1 MADEMTEGEQSGAL
15 GRQSDDEIRE
25 LMGMFDVPAFARRG
39 HALEFTLA
47 RFHDRCRA
55 TRAEMLE
62 MVRMRLKQW
71 AQASNAP
78 DAWRDVFTAPISEL
92 WTLSQ
97 ADLPTWSDSCRPI
110 RHRHGLA
117 KELTATIV
125 RFNTRW
131 TRHLNKLELTPINAM
146 IHQYNQFYLM
156 EKECVMGSARL
167 AARFFRPE
175 PLLSTELLL
184 QIHPILPVPE
194 PS

>member
-1 MADEMTEGEQSGAL
+1 MADEILEGEQSGAL

-25 LMGMFDVPAFARRG
+25 LMGMFDVPSFARRG
-39 HALEFTLA
+39 HAMEFTLA

-55 TRAEMLE
+55 TRAEMLD

-71 AQASNAP
+71 TQASNGP
-78 DAWRDVFTAPISEL
+78 DDWREFFTAPISEL

-97 ADLPTWSDSCRPI
+97 ADAPTWSDFCRPI
-110 RHRHGLA
+110 RHRHRLA
-117 KELTATIV
+117 KDLIASIV

-131 TRHLNKLELTPINAM
+131 SRHLNELDLAPINAM
-146 IHQYNQFYLM
+146 IHQYNQFYIL

-175 PLLSTELLL
+175 PLLSAESLL